1 LEQNSFLTMTDFQQW
16 EYNNL
21 ARFAAE
27 ANAKLTEQKEEIEQL
42 KQDLRLAIDAYRRL
56 ICLSFTDS
64 TGSIGAVDCQDGQPS
79 NVRGESN

>member
-1 LEQNSFLTMTDFQQW
+1 MTDFQRW

-21 ARFAAE
+21 VRFAAE
-27 ANAKLTEQKEEIEQL
+27 ANAKLTAQEKEIEQL

-56 ICLSFTDS
+56 ICLSLTDS
-64 TGSIGAVDCQDGQPS
+64 TGSIDAVACQDGRPS

>member
-1 LEQNSFLTMTDFQQW
+1 MTDFQRW

-27 ANAKLTEQKEEIEQL
+27 ANAKLATQKEEIEQL

-64 TGSIGAVDCQDGQPS
+64 TGSIGAGACPDGRPS

>member
-1 LEQNSFLTMTDFQQW
+1 MTDFQRW

-21 ARFAAE
+21 VRFAAE
-27 ANAKLTEQKEEIEQL
+27 ANAKLAAQEEEIEQL

-56 ICLSFTDS
+56 ICSSFTDS
-64 TGSIGAVDCQDGQPS
+64 TGSIDAAGCPDGRPS

>member
-1 LEQNSFLTMTDFQQW
+1 MTDFQQW

-27 ANAKLTEQKEEIEQL
+27 ANAKLTAQEEEIKQL

-64 TGSIGAVDCQDGQPS
+64 TGSIDAVACQDGRPS

>member
-1 LEQNSFLTMTDFQQW
+1 MTDFQRW

-21 ARFAAE
+21 VRFATE

-64 TGSIGAVDCQDGQPS
+64 TGSIGAGACLDGQPL

>member
-1 LEQNSFLTMTDFQQW
+1 MTDFQRW

-21 ARFAAE
+21 VRFAAE

-56 ICLSFTDS
+56 ICSSLTDS
-64 TGSIGAVDCQDGQPS
+64 TNSTGAGACPCGPLS
-79 NVRGESN
+79 NVRGESD

>member
-1 LEQNSFLTMTDFQQW
+1 MTDFQRW

-56 ICLSFTDS
+56 ICSSFTDS
-64 TGSIGAVDCQDGQPS
+64 TGSIGAGACPDGRPS

>member
-1 LEQNSFLTMTDFQQW
+1 MTDFQQW

-56 ICLSFTDS
+56 ICSSFTDS
-64 TGSIGAVDCQDGQPS
+64 TGSIGAVDCLDGQPS

>member
-1 LEQNSFLTMTDFQQW
+1 MTDFQRW

-21 ARFAAE
+21 VRFAVE
-27 ANAKLTEQKEEIEQL
+27 ANAKLAAQEEEIEQL

-64 TGSIGAVDCQDGQPS
+64 TGSIGAVACPDGRPL
-79 NVRGESN
+79 NVRGESKA